1 VITRR
6 TIANLIAF
14 LVVTVALV
22 AYGFVDLLGNPLAQP
37 TNVSAVFPDASGIA
51 PGLTVALDGVD
62 VGSVTGV
69 HLEPSGAVVDMA
81 IQPGSNVPGDVE
93 ATIDLA
99 NDLGQQ
105 QIDLEVTGHGSSRP
119 LLDGAVLQ
127 AVPNA
132 IPTDIGKV
140 VQTASALLSA
150 LPVQD
155 LNTVLAQSAEAFAGR
170 ASDVDEIVS
179 ASRQFSSEL
188 LAYQQQFEALLQQSP
203 AVLDTL
209 ASVGPQLRADLSQTA
224 VLANVLTAHRYDLVR
239 LLDEGASVSQVADEL
254 EQTESPNVAC
264 LLHDGAD
271 VLSNLGAPVQI
282 GYLGRALSTEQW
294 FFGAVDAISPTGPAK
309 SLFPGDPAT
318 NDQEWLRTR
327 LLLPPQSP
335 PADQYASPTGLPV
348 VMPGAACVTPFG
360 RGVGPASQQTP
371 SLPVKGARFAPAP
384 AAASQVNPPAGTKTK
399 EEQQP

>member
-22 AYGFVDLLGNPLAQP
+22 TYGIVDLLGNPLAQP

-62 VGSVTGV
+62 VGSVTAV
-69 HLEPSGAVVDMA
+69 HLQPNGAVVDMA
-81 IQPGSNVPGDVE
+81 IQPGSNVPGDVQ

-119 LLDGAVLQ
+119 LLDGAVVPS
-127 AVPNA
+127 VPNA
-132 IPTDIGKV
+132 IPVDIGKV

-155 LNTVLAQSAEAFAGR
+155 LNTVLAQSAQAFAGR
-170 ASDVDEIVS
+170 AADVDELIS
-179 ASRQFSSEL
+179 SSRQFSSEL
-188 LAYQQQFEALLQQSP
+188 LTYQQQFEALLAQSP
-203 AVLDTL
+203 AVLNTL
-209 ASVGPQLRADLSQTA
+209 ASVGPQLRQDLSQTT
-224 VLANVLTAHRYDLVR
+224 VLADVLAAHRYDLVR
-239 LLDEGASVSQVADEL
+239 LLDEGASATQVADEL
-254 EQTESPNVAC
+254 VQAENPNVAC

-282 GYLGRALSTEQW
+282 GYLGRSLSTEQW

-318 NDQEWLRTR
+318 DDQEWLRTR
-327 LLLPPQSP
+327 LLLPPAQP
-335 PADQYASPTGLPV
+335 PADQYASPTALPV
-348 VMPGAACVTPFG
+348 VMPGAACVTPLG
-360 RGVGPASQQTP
+360 QGVGPATQSTP
-371 SLPVKGARFAPAP
+371 SLPVKGARFSPAS
-384 AAASQVNPPAGTKTK
+384 AGESKVDPPAGSGK
-399 EEQQP
+399 

>member
-6 TIANLIAF
+6 TIVNLVAF
-14 LVVTVALV
+14 LAVTLALV

-37 TNVSAVFPDASGIA
+37 TRVSAVFPDASGIA
-51 PGLTVALDGVD
+51 PGLTVALYGVD

-69 HLEPSGAVVDMA
+69 HLEPAGAVVDMA
-81 IQPGSNVPGDVE
+81 IQPGSNVPGNVE

-105 QIDLEVTGHGSSRP
+105 QIDLVVTGHGRSRP
-119 LLDGAVLQ
+119 LLDGAVLP

-132 IPTDIGKV
+132 VPTDVGRV

-155 LNTVLAQSAEAFAGR
+155 LNTILAQGAQAFAGR
-170 ASDVDEIVS
+170 AADVDTLVS

-188 LAYQQQFEALLQQSP
+188 LTYQQQFEALLAQSP

-209 ASVGPQLRADLSQTA
+209 ASVGPQLRADLAQTS
-224 VLANVLTAHRYDLVR
+224 VLADVLTAHRYDLVR
-239 LLDEGASVSQVADEL
+239 LLDEGASATQVADEL
-254 EQTESPNVAC
+254 VQAENPNLGC

-294 FFGAVDAISPTGPAK
+294 FFGAVQAISPTGPST
-309 SLFPGDPAT
+309 SLFPGDPASDDT
-318 NDQEWLRTR
+318 EWLRTR
-327 LLLPPQSP
+327 LLLPPMQPS
-335 PADQYASPTGLPV
+335 ASQYASPTGLPV
-348 VMPGAACVTPFG
+348 VMPGAACVTPLG
-360 RGVGPASQQTP
+360 RGVGPATQSTP
-371 SLPVKGARFAPAP
+371 SVPVAGARFSPAP
-384 AAASQVNPPAGTKTK
+384 ASASQVGAPGATTH